1 MERNYKA
8 ILIIIYI
15 IFVFSIISIPTLVIF
30 SEFAHFSKI
39 NKSLTYKY
47 RTEAPPINKELNL
60 VTDVGIIDIKYVP
73 PSVDY
78 LVKIDVD
85 IEMAGPNL
93 RSKSYLDF
101 FSIGWEN
108 LTSPLNFTM
117 VLIFDKL
124 VEFSNLHIANIKINI
139 QLRAD
144 IVFSINAFVSEGAI
158 NFSALGITVSNLLL
172 NVING
177 DIIYEFIN
185 CEVGGN
191 ISGTVNDGNATLITK
206 NNKYTHNSLLT
217 LKNKVGYILFE
228 IIQYSEM
235 GANITGMGITK
246 TGNITVIYKDFS
258 PDIGAR
264 FVFYNAT
271 SHGHEP
277 ENSWDGFDRDII
289 PPDIGQYYNSTDY
302 PTQNN
307 YNFSF
312 FKWDGG
318 NYLWDLYSIPT

>member
-1 MERNYKA
+1 MERNFKTV
-8 ILIIIYI
+8 LIIVNLF
-15 IFVFSIISIPTLVIF
+15 FVFSIISIPSIVIF
-30 SEFAHFSKI
+30 AEFANFSRL

-47 RTEAPPINKELNL
+47 RSETPPIEKELNL
-60 VTDVGIIDIKYVP
+60 ITDVGIIDIKYVS

-78 LVKIDVD
+78 LVMIDVE

-93 RSKSYLDF
+93 KSKSYLDF
-101 FSIGWEN
+101 FNIGWEN
-108 LTSPLNFTM
+108 LTSPLNFTFI
-117 VLIFDKL
+117 LISDML
-124 VEFSNLHIANIKINI
+124 VEFSNLHIANININV

-144 IVFSINAFVSEGAI
+144 IVFSLNAFVNEGVVK
-158 NFSALGITVSNLLL
+158 FSALGITVSDLFS

-177 DIIYEFIN
+177 DVIYEFTY
-185 CEVGGN
+185 CEVEGN
-191 ISGTVNDGNATLITK
+191 ISGIVNNGNITLITY

-217 LKNKVGYILFE
+217 LNNKVGYILFE
-228 IIQYSEM
+228 IIQFEKM
-235 GANITGMGITK
+235 GANITGTGITK
-246 TGNITVIYKDFS
+246 TGNISINYKDFS

-271 SHGHEP
+271 GHGHET
-277 ENSWDGFDRDII
+277 ENSWVGFERDII

-302 PTQNN
+302 PSQNN

-318 NYLWDLYSIPT
+318 NYLWDLYSIPS